1 MIPLDNLH
9 PNVGSRTVSR
19 VLGEDTEYKFLRAI
33 LGSEKTAKEG
43 FCSVR

>member
-1 MIPLDNLH
+1 MIPLEKLH

-33 LGSEKTAKEG
+33 LGGEKIGKEG
-43 FCSVR
+43 VCSVR